1 MLPTNAAQLAKR
13 AVTAQA
19 RRERRKHDAF
29 VRHELCFP
37 VADGDY
43 FAHRSAGKR
52 RVLRSTRM
60 TASRDLAARFEAYAD
75 WRRRLSAGISS
86 LHAWLQQQD
95 LADAQADVKVQQ
107 VLERLQQDK
116 LVVAFVA
123 EFSRGKSEL
132 INAIFFADFGQRL
145 LPSSAGRTTMCPT
158 ELLHDPSR
166 EPSIRLLP
174 IETRL
179 NEATVSEFKNYADEW
194 VTFALDLGSA
204 DRMAE
209 TLARVSQVK
218 RVPVAL
224 ARKYGLFTD
233 DDDDILAA
241 LERGDEGSVDIPCW
255 RHAEINFPHPL
266 LQQGLVVLDTP
277 GLNAIG
283 TEPELTLNLLPN
295 AHAVLFLLAAD
306 AGVTKTDL
314 DVWNGHLAGEEDA
327 TRAARIVVLNKI
339 DGLWDDLRDE
349 AEINEEIDRQVRSS
363 AQILGISAAQVF
375 AVSAQKALLAKV
387 NGDDDLLMRSRL
399 PALEHSLSRKLIPAK
414 RDLVGAAT
422 QAEVRALTT
431 AIRAILDARAVAI
444 GEQLAELIAL
454 RGKNQDVVEHMMTR
468 VKEEKE
474 VFERGLARY
483 TALRTVFTQ
492 HTNDLFEIIGLP
504 ALRNNASQTRQRIED
519 SPFTRG
525 VREAMGD
532 FFARLRADFDQA
544 GRQGAEIHDLMR
556 AMYMRF
562 AHEHDIDIYVPPQLS
577 VLKYLKEIERMERA
591 YNTHFNTL
599 WNMVSKAKYPL
610 MKQFFETIAS
620 RARHIYKVAN
630 RDVDGWLRAVMS
642 PLETQVREHHIQLR
656 RRLDSVRRIHRASD
670 ELESRILELEQAR
683 EALESQ
689 RQGHRDQ
696 SAAVD
701 MIIEAPDALPLAA
714 NA

>member
-1 MLPTNAAQLAKR
+1 MRGGCRNAS
-13 AVTAQA
+13 
-19 RRERRKHDAF
+19 
-29 VRHELCFP
+29 VRHDLCFP
-37 VADGDY
+37 FSNGGGYEDTEPLSRLEQEG
-43 FAHRSAGKR
+43 
-52 RVLRSTRM
+52 RVIP
-60 TASRDLAARFEAYAD
+60 SRDLAARFEAYAD

-86 LHAWLQQQD
+86 LHEWLQQQD
-95 LADAQADVKVQQ
+95 LADAQVDVKIQQ
-107 VLERLQQDK
+107 LLERLQQDK

-166 EPSIRLLP
+166 PPSIRLLP

-179 NEATVSEFKNYADEW
+179 NEATVPEFKNYADEW
-194 VTFALDLGSA
+194 VAFPLDLAAA

-224 ARKYGLFTD
+224 ARKYGLFNEG
-233 DDDDILAA
+233 DDDILAA

-266 LQQGLVVLDTP
+266 LQQGLIILDTP

-314 DVWNGHLAGEEDA
+314 DVWNAHLAGEDEA
-327 TRAARIVVLNKI
+327 TKAARIVILNKI

-349 AEINEEIDRQVRSS
+349 VEINAEIDRQVDAS
-363 AQILGISAAQVF
+363 ARMLGISPAQVF

-387 NGDDDLLMRSRL
+387 NGDDALLARSRL
-399 PALEHSLSRKLIPAK
+399 PVLEHSLSRKLIPAK

-422 QAEVRALTT
+422 QSEIRAL
-431 AIRAILDARAVAI
+431 AASIRAIFDSRASGI
-444 GEQLAELIAL
+444 SEQLAELIAL
-454 RGKNQDVVEHMMTR
+454 RGKNQDVVEHMMAR

-474 VFERGLARY
+474 LFERGLARY

-492 HTNDLFEIIGLP
+492 HTNDLFDVIGLSS
-504 ALRNNASQTRQRIED
+504 LRHNAARTRRRIED
-519 SPFTRG
+519 SPFTKG
-525 VREAMGD
+525 VRDAMGE
-532 FFARLRADFDQA
+532 FFARLRGDFDQA

-556 AMYMRF
+556 AMYTRF
-562 AHEHDIDIYVPPQLS
+562 AHEHGLDIYVPPQFS

-610 MKQFFETIAS
+610 MKQFFETVAS

-630 RDVDGWLRAVMS
+630 RDVEAWLKAVMS

-670 ELESRILELEQAR
+670 ELESRILELEQSR
-683 EALESQ
+683 EGLESQ
-689 RQGHRDQ
+689 RQGLRQ
-696 SAAVD
+696 QVGMLD

-714 NA
+714 NG